1 MLWKDHSW
9 ADKSGTEEE
18 DRTGTCV
25 TQIIGYTPA
34 IKLIKDLQLNL
45 VSLGKEAVLV
55 QEFYIQLNGY
65 SCANEVRTITQ
76 SRPGPA
82 SRLQENSAGTRQ
94 SPLLCY
100 PK

>member
-1 MLWKDHSW
+1 M
-9 ADKSGTEEE
+9 DKSGTEEE
-18 DRTGTCV
+18 GRTGTCV
-25 TQIIGYTPA
+25 TGIIGNTLI

-82 SRLQENSAGTRQ
+82 SSLLENSVSIRQ
-94 SPLLCY
+94 GPSRC
-100 PK
+100 